1 MIDAET
7 KASIEAFRKKMEEK
21 SRQVHTSLGKAIL
34 ESCRNVE
41 NTAKLGMT
49 NTKTDPMKA
58 YPRQHGKK
66 IHYASRDD
74 EYPAV
79 DTGTLRRSITHSVDI
94 EDGETVGRVG
104 TNLLY
109 GKWLEESTSKMAA
122 RPWLSPSLNK
132 NKDKIRQLIGNALKG
147 TSIEQGTS
155 E

>member
-1 MIDAET
+1 MIDEET
-7 KASIEAFRKKMEEK
+7 KASIEAFKKKMEEK
-21 SRQVHTSLGKAIL
+21 SRQVHTSLGKAIIA
-34 ESCRNVE
+34 SCRNVE
-41 NTAKLGMT
+41 NTAKLGMKE
-49 NTKTDPMKA
+49 TKTDPMKA

-66 IHYASRDD
+66 IHYASAGG

-79 DTGTLRRSITHSVDI
+79 DMGTLLRSITHSVDI

-109 GKWLEESTSKMAA
+109 GKFLEEGTSRMAP

-147 TSIEQGTS
+147 AEIDQGTS